1 MFALD
6 TNVISETMREAPNPA
21 VMAWLESVPRDSIFL
36 PSVVVAEL
44 HAGTELLPAGRRRSF
59 LETAIRDFIAGVG
72 PSNIIDFTLAEAVH
86 YARILAERQ
95 RLGRRIAIADA
106 QVAACAASRGIAV
119 VTRNVSHFEKCG
131 VAIINPWEAR

>member
-6 TNVISETMREAPNPA
+6 TNVVSETMRTVPNPT
-21 VMAWLESVPRDSIFL
+21 VMAWLEAIPRTSIFL

-44 HAGTELLPAGRRRSF
+44 HAGTELMQKGRRREA
-59 LETAIRDFIAGVG
+59 LETTIRDFIASVG
-72 PSNIIDFTLAEAVH
+72 SSNIIDFTLAEAVH

-106 QVAACAASRGIAV
+106 QVAACAAARGIAV

-131 VAIINPWEAR
+131 IEIINPWNAR